1 RLRWHHRA
9 IFPDVD
15 VPKLVVPSLAQNT
28 FAAWLWSG
36 RNGVITGRAAA
47 AMHGALW
54 VSAATPIEMIWR
66 SGRPPPGIVVR
77 NERIDTDEIIQMG
90 GLWVTTPVRTA
101 FDIARH
107 LPRDLA
113 VQHLDSLTRATS
125 VTTAEVLL
133 LAEKYLR
140 ARGLPRARI
149 ALALMDAGAQ
159 SQKGNLASSRPFRR
173 RVASSANAD
182 SANRRGQSGLRRY
195 GLRRTDGQI
204 GLRNER

>member
-1 RLRWHHRA
+1 
-9 IFPDVD
+9 
-15 VPKLVVPSLAQNT
+15 
-28 FAAWLWSG
+28 
-36 RNGVITGRAAA
+36 
-47 AMHGALW
+47 
-54 VSAATPIEMIWR
+54 MIWR

-90 GLWVTTPVRTA
+90 DILVTTPVRTA

-140 ARGLPRARI
+140 ARDCPVHGLH
-149 ALALMDAGAQ
+149 LH
-159 SQKGNLASSRPFRR
+159 
-173 RVASSANAD
+173 
-182 SANRRGQSGLRRY
+182 
-195 GLRRTDGQI
+195 
-204 GLRNER
+204 

>member
-1 RLRWHHRA
+1 
-9 IFPDVD
+9 
-15 VPKLVVPSLAQNT
+15 
-28 FAAWLWSG
+28 
-36 RNGVITGRAAA
+36 
-47 AMHGALW
+47 
-54 VSAATPIEMIWR
+54 MIWR

-90 GLWVTTPVRTA
+90 DILVTTPVRTA

-159 SQKGNLASSRPFRR
+159 SPKGNLASSRPFRR

-204 GLRNER
+204 GLRRRASQRESQPVPVRHRSRGTGRAARLDRHSCGL

>member
-1 RLRWHHRA
+1 
-9 IFPDVD
+9 
-15 VPKLVVPSLAQNT
+15 
-28 FAAWLWSG
+28 
-36 RNGVITGRAAA
+36 
-47 AMHGALW
+47 
-54 VSAATPIEMIWR
+54 MIWR

-90 GLWVTTPVRTA
+90 DILVTTPVRTA

-159 SQKGNLASSRPFRR
+159 SPKGNLASSSSFSTAGCQFRER
-173 RVASSANAD
+173 RF
-182 SANRRGQSGLRRY
+182 G
-195 GLRRTDGQI
+195 
-204 GLRNER
+204 